1 MQLKIHAIHF
11 DADQKLEDFIQEK
24 MDKIEQYD
32 ESIMGGEVF
41 LRLNNSDADSKRVEA
56 RLDVPGTDI
65 FAKKDAD
72 SFEEATDKVQE
83 ALVKQVKKHKEKT
96 REHK

>member
-24 MDKIEQYD
+24 MDKTEQYD
-32 ESIMGGEVF
+32 ERIMGGEVF
-41 LRLNNSDADSKRVEA
+41 LRLNNSDTDSKRVEA
-56 RLDVPGTDI
+56 RVDVPGADI

-72 SFEEATDKVQE
+72 SFEEAADKVQE
-83 ALVKQVKKHKEKT
+83 ALIKQIKKHKEKT